1 MIPHQAVSVA
11 DPPVSFDNVSEN
23 LEESLT
29 IIVVEEDVLSGIS
42 PAGKMMHRTF
52 KLDSEWPCHNSS
64 IADFYATDKV

>member
-1 MIPHQAVSVA
+1 VA

-64 IADFYATDKV
+64 IAIHHAIESR